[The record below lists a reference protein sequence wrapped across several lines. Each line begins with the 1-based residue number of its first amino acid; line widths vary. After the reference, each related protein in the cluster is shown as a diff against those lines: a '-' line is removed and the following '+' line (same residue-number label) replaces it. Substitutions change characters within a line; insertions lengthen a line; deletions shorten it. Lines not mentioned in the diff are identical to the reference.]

1 MGTAQVTILW
11 AGESKNLT
19 AAASGG
25 KIVSNTYKITTEYI
39 YIDSGVMKTTSE
51 QIPLWSVR
59 DVDFKQSMMQKAR
72 GVGSIT
78 IRCQHD
84 DFTGKASVVLEDVD
98 GGRDLRD
105 LINEHAQNARLEYQK
120 RAQTQHVN
128 YQGANAPVGVPQG
141 VVAEDP
147 MVRLEKLAE
156 MREKGILTDEEFS
169 AEKKKFLNS

>member
-1 MGTAQVTILW
+1 MTILW

-25 KIVSNTYKITTEYI
+25 KIVSNTYKITTEYV
-39 YIDSGVMKTTSE
+39 YIDSGVLKTTSE
-51 QIPLWSVR
+51 QIPMWSVR

-72 GVGSIT
+72 GVGSIS

-84 DFTGKASVVLEDVD
+84 DFTGKSSVVLEDID
-98 GGRDLRD
+98 GGRELRD
-105 LINEHAQNARLEYQK
+105 LINEHAHTARLEYQK

-128 YQGANAPVGVPQG
+128 YQGANAPIGVPQDG
-141 VVAEDP
+141 AVEDP

-156 MREKGILTDEEFS
+156 MREKGILTDEEFA
-169 AEKKKFLNS
+169 AEKKKLLNS